1 MAKKKAENFEKQW
14 EKLRKRS
21 KRRYIC
27 SIIALVLVII
37 VGGVFC
43 AVLIHL
49 ERSGI
54 LSGLAAI
61 MKALFD
67 ASSMDITMVVFW
79 IVALPVAL
87 ILINIV
93 NIARK
98 LRFRNYRRTWEETAK
113 LAIREEEHEFRLRE
127 EKLRRTKRF
136 GTLGTITPAE
146 RRGGRSVASLGELCD
161 GFRAYAA
168 SRLGLYYTPA
178 QIRTFIS
185 SIAVSRIIIVQGM
198 SGTGKTSL
206 SYAFGEYIGV
216 PATIIPVQPMWKE
229 RSDLMGYFN
238 EFTKKYNETPL
249 LKKMYE
255 ANKSEDIFITVLD
268 EMNIARVEYYFA
280 EFLSLLEIPNPE
292 LRYLEVVP
300 DVWEDDPAELKD
312 GRIKLP
318 DNMWFI
324 GTANNDDS
332 TFVISDKVYD
342 RAMIIDLDMRT
353 APFETHGDAPRAS
366 ISFEQF
372 TALVDGCKRGYELTS
387 RNRRRLGELDDF
399 LISKFGLTFGNRI
412 MNQIRNYISVYV
424 GCGGDELEALD
435 EVLCR
440 KVFRKL
446 AYKDITVYR
455 KDLAEAEKFLE
466 TLFGAN
472 KMPACRAFLKKLA
485 K

>member
-1 MAKKKAENFEKQW
+1 MAKKKAENFERQW

-21 KRRYIC
+21 KRRYIG

-49 ERSGI
+49 ERKGI

-61 MKALFD
+61 IAAFFD
-67 ASSMDITMVVFW
+67 ASDVDITLVVFW
-79 IVALPVAL
+79 VVALPVAL
-87 ILINIV
+87 ILLNIV

-98 LRFRNYRRTWEETAK
+98 LRFGSYRRTWEETAK
-113 LAIREEEHEFRLRE
+113 LAIREEEYEFRQRE
-127 EKLRRTKRF
+127 EKLRHTKRF
-136 GTLGTITPAE
+136 GALNTVTPAE
-146 RRGGRSVASLGELCD
+146 RRGGKSVNSLGELCD
-161 GFRAYAA
+161 GFRGYAA

-185 SIAVSRIIIVQGM
+185 SLAVSRIIIVQGM

-255 ANKSEDIFITVLD
+255 ANQSGDIYITVLD

-300 DVWEDDPAELKD
+300 DVWEDDPAGLKD

-342 RAMIIDLDMRT
+342 RAMIIDLETRT
-353 APFETHGDAPRAS
+353 APFETRPDAPRAS
-366 ISFEQF
+366 ISFGQF
-372 TALVDGCKRGYELTS
+372 TALVDSCKRGYELTS

-399 LISKFGLTFGNRI
+399 LISKFSLTFGNRI

-446 AYKDITVYR
+446 AYKDVTIYR
-455 KDLAEAEKFLE
+455 RDLVETEKFLE
-466 TLFGAN
+466 NLFGAD